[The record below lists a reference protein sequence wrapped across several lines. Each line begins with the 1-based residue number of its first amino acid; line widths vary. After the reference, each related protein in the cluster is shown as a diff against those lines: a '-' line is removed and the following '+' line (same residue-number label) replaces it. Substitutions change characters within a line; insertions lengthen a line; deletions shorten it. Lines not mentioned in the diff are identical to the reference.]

1 MRFIRNTRSC
11 VLGALAVIMALS
23 DGATAQVGSADIGRE
38 TLRLLREQR
47 IGESAL
53 RPRRQQS
60 KGAPKRIWQIEQSA
74 QDAQDQEAAQAP
86 PAAEPTQTPPQAA
99 AGADKGAISQPAPRV
114 VVEPGPVALSA
125 GRDVLNLVP
134 ADALFCVRIRNMQAA
149 MDQLDRYLAGVSE
162 TPVSVSAMVQGL
174 LAVALGDAELKNVNL
189 QGQMALFGVTAQ
201 ADAGQAPM
209 PQMAMLL
216 PVSDYDAFVAGHPAI
231 GPPNS
236 LGVSTI
242 QVQDSP
248 LGELVC
254 MASPDPHWALLTARE
269 AQTRLDAVKAHMQ
282 AAPDRLAARLP
293 AQEASLAATA
303 PVWAH
308 VDAGAA
314 AQMSRAL
321 AQGGAGQ
328 GAAAMGGINPQ
339 QMLGQTEELAALLE
353 QMEWI
358 TLAAEPSEALLRLNV
373 HTRFVAGS
381 DLAGK
386 VNKRFFTAP
395 PAPDAPVLVQQ
406 LGTLLQH
413 MRTAAQNDPA
423 VRSLTSRDKA
433 DFVGAFNPIELAG
446 MALAIAM
453 MQEGQDSQ
461 QAMAPAM
468 MAMML
473 TQMGQ
478 QVKTKMAVAITVD
491 ERDLAAELVVP
502 KAHLIELAQ
511 LGAKMQES
519 MGGAAAGSGSQSHD
533 QGELS
538 MTFPMQITPADE
550 VTVVVLGPIDGNR
563 EDEICDD
570 LIELTGS
577 QDWSLSS
584 MRSGDKLTV
593 TVGPVTDVKAYAD
606 KITFGTVTQV
616 QDRTITVQVR

>member
-47 IGESAL
+47 IGKSTL

-86 PAAEPTQTPPQAA
+86 PATEAAQTPPQTAV
-99 AGADKGAISQPAPRV
+99 GTDKGAVTEPAPRV
-114 VVEPGPVALSA
+114 AAEPGPAALSA

-134 ADALFCVRIRNMQAA
+134 ADAMFCVRIRNMQAA

-174 LAVALGDAELKNVNL
+174 LAGALGDAELKSVNL
-189 QGQMALFGVTAQ
+189 QGQMALFGVTAP
-201 ADAGQAPM
+201 ADTGEAPM
-209 PQMAMLL
+209 PQVAMLL

-231 GPPNS
+231 GPPNA

-242 QVQDSP
+242 QVQDGP

-254 MASPDPHWALLTARE
+254 MASPDPHWALVTATE

-293 AQEASLAATA
+293 APEASLAATA
-303 PVWAH
+303 PAWAYI
-308 VDAGAA
+308 DAEAA
-314 AQMSRAL
+314 ARMSRVL
-321 AQGGAGQ
+321 AQAEAGQ
-328 GAAAMGGINPQ
+328 AAAAVGGMNAQ
-339 QMLGQTEELAALLE
+339 DMLGQTEELAALLE

-358 TLAAEPSEALLRLNV
+358 TLAAEPSEVLLRLDV

-381 DLAGK
+381 ELAGK

-395 PAPDAPVLVQQ
+395 PPPDAPVLVQQ
-406 LGTLLQH
+406 IGMLLQH
-413 MRTAAQNDPA
+413 MRTAAQTEPA
-423 VRSLTSRDKA
+423 VQSLTSRDKA
-433 DFVGAFNPIELAG
+433 DFIGAFNPIELAG

-453 MQEGQDSQ
+453 MQEGQDGQ

-478 QVKTKMAVAITVD
+478 QVKTKMAVAVTVED
-491 ERDLAAELVVP
+491 RDLAAEMVVP
-502 KAHLIELAQ
+502 KAHLIEMAQ

-519 MGGAAAGSGSQSHD
+519 MGGAAAGPDSQSPD

-538 MTFPMQITPADE
+538 MTFPMQITTGDE
-550 VTVVVLGPIDGNR
+550 VTVVVLGPMDGDR
-563 EDEICDD
+563 EDEICDA

-584 MRSGDKLTV
+584 MQSGNKLTV
-593 TVGPVTDVKAYAD
+593 TVGPVTDAKAFAD

>member
-1 MRFIRNTRSC
+1 M
-11 VLGALAVIMALS
+11 IMALS
-23 DGATAQVGSADIGRE
+23 GGATAQVGSADIGRE

-47 IGESAL
+47 IGKSTL

-74 QDAQDQEAAQAP
+74 QEVQDQQTAQAP
-86 PAAEPTQTPPQAA
+86 PAAEPTQTPPQPA
-99 AGADKGAISQPAPRV
+99 AGAKQGTMTEPAPRGA
-114 VVEPGPVALSA
+114 VEPGPAALSA
-125 GRDVLNLVP
+125 GRDVLDLVP
-134 ADALFCVRIRNMQAA
+134 ADALFCVRINNVQAA
-149 MDQLDRYLAGVSE
+149 MNQLDRYLAGVGKA
-162 TPVSVSAMVQGL
+162 PVSVSAMVQGL
-174 LAVALGDAELKNVNL
+174 LAGALGDAELKNVDL

-209 PQMAMLL
+209 PQLAMLL

-231 GPPNS
+231 GPPNA
-236 LGVSTI
+236 LGVSAI
-242 QVQDSP
+242 QVQDGP

-254 MASPDPHWALLTARE
+254 MASPDPHWALVTARE

-293 AQEASLAATA
+293 APEASLATPA
-303 PVWAH
+303 PLWAY

-314 AQMSRAL
+314 ARMSRVL
-321 AQGGAGQ
+321 AQAQTAQ
-328 GAAAMGGINPQ
+328 GAAAAGGINPQ

-358 TLAAEPSEALLRLNV
+358 TLAAEPSEVLLRLEV

-381 DLAGK
+381 DLAGR
-386 VNKRFFTAP
+386 VNKRFFTAA

-413 MRTAAQNDPA
+413 MRTAAQNESA
-423 VRSLTSRDKA
+423 VQSLTSRDKA
-433 DFVGAFNPIELAG
+433 DFIGAFNPIELAG

-511 LGAKMQES
+511 LGTKMQES
-519 MGGAAAGSGSQSHD
+519 MGGAAAGPDSQGSD
-533 QGELS
+533 QGEFS
-538 MTFPMQITPADE
+538 MTFPMQITTGDE
-550 VTVVVLGPIDGNR
+550 VTVVVIGPIDGDR

-570 LIELTGS
+570 LIELIGS

-584 MRSGDKLTV
+584 MKSGNTLTV
-593 TVGPVTDVKAYAD
+593 TVGPVTDVKAFAD
-606 KITFGTVTQV
+606 KISFGTVTEV